1 MCALVNSIFIVI
13 TRALSSVFAF
23 TWKGR
28 CILLAYHVNIP
39 TNWHHDVERFA
50 FISLIYAQ
58 VEQCISV
65 FNQTVKYSFCVETG
79 NNRSDQVCRSWEQI
93 HRGSPRETMT
103 VALEEVKKE
112 LLLAY
117 NFNLLLSNF

>member
-1 MCALVNSIFIVI
+1 MCALVNSTFIVI

-39 TNWHHDVERFA
+39 TNRHHDVERFA

-79 NNRSDQVCRSWEQI
+79 NSRSWEQI

-112 LLLAY
+112 L
-117 NFNLLLSNF
+117 